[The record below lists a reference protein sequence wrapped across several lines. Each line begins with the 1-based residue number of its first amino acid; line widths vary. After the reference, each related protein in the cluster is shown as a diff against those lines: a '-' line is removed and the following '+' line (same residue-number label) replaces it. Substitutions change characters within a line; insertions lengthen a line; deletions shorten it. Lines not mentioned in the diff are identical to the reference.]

1 MVKTKSFSWKLMI
14 KRMFFIILIF
24 AVGLFVFSLLRTS
37 VTENLD
43 TYTYSLPYEKGTKH
57 RIVQGYGGMFSH
69 NHSAALDFAMPEG
82 TPVHAAREGIIYSFK
97 DESDEGGPLPKYSRK
112 ANYII
117 VKHDDGSFACYWHLK
132 KNGVVVKNG
141 FVAKG
146 QLIGYSGSTGFVL
159 RPHLHFSVK
168 RKFNYEKDSFVRT
181 KFNTINGIKLLEN
194 RGVYERP
201 AD

>member
-1 MVKTKSFSWKLMI
+1 MIKTKSWSWIVFL
-14 KRMFFIILIF
+14 KRTSFIILLI
-24 AVGLFVFSLLRTS
+24 AVGLFIFSLLSTS
-37 VTENLD
+37 VTKNLD

-69 NHSAALDFAMPEG
+69 NHSAALDFAMPVG
-82 TPVHAAREGIIYSFK
+82 TAIHAAREGIIYSYK
-97 DESDEGGPLPKYSRK
+97 DENDEGGPLPKYSRK

-117 VKHDDGSFACYWHLK
+117 IKHNDGSFACYWHLK
-132 KNGVVVKNG
+132 KNGVAVKNG
-141 FVAKG
+141 FVAKE
-146 QLIGYSGSTGFVL
+146 QLIGYSGSTGFLL

-181 KFNTINGIKLLEN
+181 KFKTTNGTQFLEN